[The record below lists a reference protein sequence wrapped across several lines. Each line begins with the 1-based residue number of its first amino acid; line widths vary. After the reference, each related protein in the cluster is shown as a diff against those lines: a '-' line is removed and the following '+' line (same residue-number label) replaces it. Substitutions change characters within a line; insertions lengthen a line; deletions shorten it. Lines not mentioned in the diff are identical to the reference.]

1 MKLMNKLLK
10 EIEEQIKWIEEHG
23 GDEAGYVRR
32 YGSRNDPN
40 HYGDGGE
47 AIFAADNQAYQNL
60 IQRGFRAPAIFGR
73 RRP

>member
-1 MKLMNKLLK
+1 MERLLR
-10 EIEEQIKWIEEHG
+10 EIEDQIKWIEDHG

-47 AIFAADNQAYQNL
+47 AIFAADNTAFQNL
-60 IQRGFRAPAIFGR
+60 MVRGFRAPALFAR
-73 RRP
+73 RAS